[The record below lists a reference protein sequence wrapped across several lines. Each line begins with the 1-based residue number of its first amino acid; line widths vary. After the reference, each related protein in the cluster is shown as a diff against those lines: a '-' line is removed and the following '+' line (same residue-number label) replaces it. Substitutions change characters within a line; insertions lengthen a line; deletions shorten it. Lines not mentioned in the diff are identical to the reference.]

1 MLGERRSNSLFVPAA
16 PAEPERN
23 PEQAEVH
30 DISFEERTGRSLFAE
45 ASTAPR
51 ASELFF
57 APQEKGVTF
66 AEALSQ
72 VQSYLSETYATLIT
86 EDNSDAKE
94 QMKRRMARYLQ
105 ENRIAVDGMTAS
117 ELVDALYTEMAE
129 YGFLTKYIF
138 ADGIEEIDINS
149 WRDIEIQYS
158 DGHTAKLEEH
168 FDSPEHAANVIRRML
183 QNSGKVLDN
192 ASPIITSR
200 LAKNIRISVI
210 KTPVLD
216 EDAGVAASIRIVN
229 PRNLSKAD
237 FVQSG
242 TATEE
247 MLDFLS
253 ACLRYG
259 VSICVAG
266 ATSSGKTTVAALLAA
281 TLRAAGIHAGLY
293 HAGCEPLSVR
303 VRVDGAPVDEGLL
316 CLAAEAQAAAEPLP
330 QDAAELAAAAYAFGK
345 AGCAL
350 AVVEL
355 PDAGLASALPQMP
368 VCAVT
373 SVGPDG
379 VSRSVE
385 RLAALAAGVMRK
397 GSICVT
403 APEQP
408 KAVLSELIVAAG
420 KCDCELVVPD
430 PEDITFLE
438 AEKFASKVDYGG
450 YTVPLAFLGR
460 HAAGNAAMAV
470 ELALALCRKGFDIP
484 DEAILDGLAAV
495 ENRSSIR
502 VISQRPLVILDAC
515 RTPQQASAL
524 LRVLNMAKVRHMS
537 AIIGLAEE
545 EGAEAFFS
553 ALETGLTPEEQK
565 KDKSTMPGMSEN
577 PFDKVYLVTPA
588 GGDDEMTARLTE
600 KAKYHFDAEMCTSIA
615 EAVELAHANTRRG
628 LLVCGGEAAALEA
641 AELLVNS

>member
-1 MLGERRSNSLFVPAA
+1 MTI
-16 PAEPERN
+16 
-23 PEQAEVH
+23 EQANQY
-30 DISFEERTGRSLFAE
+30 FAALPDGF
-45 ASTAPR
+45 ASTEQLRAAFTAP
-51 ASELFF
+51 
-57 APQEKGVTF
+57 
-66 AEALSQ
+66 
-72 VQSYLSETYATLIT
+72 VQ
-86 EDNSDAKE
+86 
-94 QMKRRMARYLQ
+94 
-105 ENRIAVDGMTAS
+105 
-117 ELVDALYTEMAE
+117 
-129 YGFLTKYIF
+129 
-138 ADGIEEIDINS
+138 
-149 WRDIEIQYS
+149 
-158 DGHTAKLEEH
+158 
-168 FDSPEHAANVIRRML
+168 
-183 QNSGKVLDN
+183 KVQF
-192 ASPIITSR
+192 
-200 LAKNIRISVI
+200 V
-210 KTPVLD
+210 
-216 EDAGVAASIRIVN
+216 GVA
-229 PRNLSKAD
+229 
-237 FVQSG
+237 G
-242 TATEE
+242 TA
-247 MLDFLS
+247 
-253 ACLRYG
+253 
-259 VSICVAG
+259 
-266 ATSSGKTTVAALLAA
+266 GKTVTARLLAA
-281 TLRAAGIHAGLY
+281 ILHAQGIHAGLY
-293 HAGCEPLSVR
+293 HAGCRPLSER
-303 VRVDGAPVDEGLL
+303 ICIDDAPVDEGLL
-316 CLAAEAQAAAEPLP
+316 ALTADALSAAEALP
-330 QDAAELAAAAYAFGK
+330 QDAAELAAAANCFGA
-345 AGCAL
+345 AGCTL

-355 PDAGLASALPQMP
+355 PDAGLAEALPGMP

-397 GSICVT
+397 ESICVT

-408 KAVLSELIVAAG
+408 KSVLSELIVAAG
-420 KCDCELVVPD
+420 KCGCELVVPD

-460 HAAGNAAMAV
+460 HAAGSAAMAV
-470 ELALALCRKGFDIP
+470 ELSLALCRKGFDIT
-484 DEAILDGLAAV
+484 DDAILEGLAAV

-502 VISQRPLVILDAC
+502 VIS
-515 RTPQQASAL
+515 
-524 LRVLNMAKVRHMS
+524 S

>member
-1 MLGERRSNSLFVPAA
+1 MTIQQANSY
-16 PAEPERN
+16 
-23 PEQAEVH
+23 
-30 DISFEERTGRSLFAE
+30 FEALPDGF
-45 ASTAPR
+45 ASTDQLR
-51 ASELFF
+51 A
-57 APQEKGVTF
+57 
-66 AEALSQ
+66 ALPASAQ
-72 VQSYLSETYATLIT
+72 KVQF
-86 EDNSDAKE
+86 
-94 QMKRRMARYLQ
+94 
-105 ENRIAVDGMTAS
+105 V
-117 ELVDALYTEMAE
+117 
-129 YGFLTKYIF
+129 
-138 ADGIEEIDINS
+138 
-149 WRDIEIQYS
+149 
-158 DGHTAKLEEH
+158 
-168 FDSPEHAANVIRRML
+168 
-183 QNSGKVLDN
+183 
-192 ASPIITSR
+192 
-200 LAKNIRISVI
+200 
-210 KTPVLD
+210 
-216 EDAGVAASIRIVN
+216 GVA
-229 PRNLSKAD
+229 
-237 FVQSG
+237 G
-242 TATEE
+242 TA
-247 MLDFLS
+247 
-253 ACLRYG
+253 
-259 VSICVAG
+259 
-266 ATSSGKTTVAALLAA
+266 GKTTVAALLAA

-330 QDAAELAAAAYAFGK
+330 QDAAELAAAAYAFGE

-355 PDAGLASALPQMP
+355 PDAGLAEALPQIP

-379 VSRSVE
+379 VSHSVE

-397 GSICVT
+397 GSIC
-403 APEQP
+403 
-408 KAVLSELIVAAG
+408 VAAG

-495 ENRSSIR
+495 KNRSSIR

-565 KDKSTMPGMSEN
+565 KDKSTMPGMSDN
-577 PFDKVYLVTPA
+577 PFDKVYLVTPT
-588 GGDDEMTARLTE
+588 GGDERLTE
-600 KAKYHFDAEMCTSIA
+600 KAKFHFDAELCATLA

-628 LLVCGGEAAALEA
+628 LLVCGSEAAALEA
-641 AELLVNS
+641 AALLENS